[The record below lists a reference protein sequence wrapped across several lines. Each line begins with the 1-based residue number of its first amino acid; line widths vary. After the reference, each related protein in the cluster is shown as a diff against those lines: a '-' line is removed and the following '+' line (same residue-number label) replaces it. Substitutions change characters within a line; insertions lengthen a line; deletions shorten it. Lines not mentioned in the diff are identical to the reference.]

1 MISNQIL
8 QNTIDGLKGITRT
21 DLCVID
27 VEGKILAATFP
38 NAEAFIEP
46 AQAFV
51 TSPAD
56 SQVIN
61 GCQFFKVFDD
71 HQLEY
76 VLLAYGDSEDVYMIG
91 KIASFQI
98 QNLLVAYKERFDK
111 DNFIKNLLLD
121 NLLLV
126 DIYNRAKK
134 LHIDIEVRR
143 VVFIVETNR
152 EKDGN
157 ELEKIRSLF
166 GGKSKDFVTAVDE
179 KNIIV
184 VKELAEN
191 ETYDDLRKTAE
202 VILNLFRSEADG
214 VTLMFNN
221 TGDAMRDVNSAI
233 WKDVSVINN
242 NLNPLNIYGATG
254 QRQENHFDNQSNQK
268 DTSNQDNTKYS
279 QKQID
284 EIAAVTRGEKARYD
298 GYGSAELILSLN
310 YRMN

>member
-51 TSPAD
+51 ASPAD

-214 VTLMFNN
+214 VHIAYGT
-221 TGDAMRDVNSAI
+221 
-233 WKDVSVINN
+233 VIKE
-242 NLNPLNIYGATG
+242 I
-254 QRQENHFDNQSNQK
+254 FDGKSP
-268 DTSNQDNTKYS
+268 DDF
-279 QKQID
+279 D
-284 EIAAVTRGEKARYD
+284 EE
-298 GYGSAELILSLN
+298 ILSTINKFFENSLN
-310 YRMN
+310 VSETSRQLYIHRNTLVYRLDKLQKSTGLDLRVFEDAITFKIALMVVKYMKYMESMDY